1 VADSQAR
8 RFGLAAA
15 ATARREAIHF
25 WRERSRVLGFALS
38 PLLFWFVV
46 GSGFSDMA
54 FFFPGAVLLSVLFT
68 ALFSTMSVIDD
79 RRAGFLLS
87 VLASPAPRAAFVLGK
102 VAGGAAMAALQGLL
116 FVAAGAALKPEGAP
130 LPVWQPLATL
140 LLTGFAF
147 TAIGFWLAWH
157 SRTPQ
162 GFHAIMNVVLMPL
175 WMISGAL
182 FPLER
187 AQPWLQTIM
196 RLNPMRYFLDLFR
209 HSLTP
214 WHPGPGADPGLA
226 AAVCLATAVLA
237 ACLSVYAVERR
248 PYGVNE

>member
-1 VADSQAR
+1 MAR
-8 RFGLAAA
+8 RFLLAAA
-15 ATARREAIHF
+15 ATAHREALHF
-25 WRERSRVLGFALS
+25 WRERSRVLGFAVS

-87 VLASPAPRAAFVLGK
+87 VLASPAPRAAFVCGK
-102 VAGGAAMAALQGLL
+102 VAGGAAMAAVQGLL
-116 FVAAGAALKPEGAP
+116 FVAVGAVLKPAGAS
-130 LPVWQPLATL
+130 LPVWQPLAAL
-140 LLTGFAF
+140 LLAGLAF

-182 FPLER
+182 FPPEK
-187 AQPWLQTIM
+187 AQPWLQAIM
-196 RLNPMRYFLDLFR
+196 RFNPMRYFLDLLR
-209 HSLTP
+209 HSLAP
-214 WHPGPGADPGLA
+214 WSPDPSADPRLA
-226 AAVCLATAVLA
+226 AGVCLATAVLA
-237 ACLSVYAVERR
+237 ACLSVYAVERG
-248 PYGVNE
+248 PHGVNE